1 MKVNDGKLKCRR
13 NYLQTDSWQ
22 SLPAAPSTLSC
33 VGRGQLRARSA
44 VCPGGS
50 CVSCCR
56 GWFLELLKDTVS
68 HQPYPK
74 AVRPAFVRAAT
85 ILFDDGMGN
94 RSIVSRGYRGG
105 EGRREGLL
113 SARDRGYRCF
123 DKRERFDFGE
133 EGAGTM
139 RMERKKKTRKRNY
152 RRSVNNNVG
161 YRATD
166 ATRKRVSSAAANR
179 LLYGR
184 GL

>member
-1 MKVNDGKLKCRR
+1 MGWEIV
-13 NYLQTDSWQ
+13 
-22 SLPAAPSTLSC
+22 
-33 VGRGQLRARSA
+33 RSFHA
-44 VCPGGS
+44 GIEEG
-50 CVSCCR
+50 
-56 GWFLELLKDTVS
+56 
-68 HQPYPK
+68 
-74 AVRPAFVRAAT
+74 
-85 ILFDDGMGN
+85 
-94 RSIVSRGYRGG
+94 RGG
-105 EGRREGLL
+105 EKDYCQLVIEGIGVLT
-113 SARDRGYRCF
+113 
-123 DKRERFDFGE
+123 RERFDFGE